1 LVRAAAQMIENRLFL
16 SRHGGDIR
24 LRFHPLSEGIGTLAE
39 GVVAVSHDGWVVG
52 ANPAALALLS
62 LAPSDLCRVSI
73 ERLLA
78 TRLQALIDWSQRR
91 ADEPLYLPQR
101 DHRGLFVRVEMPR
114 APVSIAKSSGLAP
127 APARRAVQDAL
138 AAFDTG
144 DDRMAAAI
152 NRVRRV
158 LAKDI
163 PVLIQGESGVGKEL
177 FSSAMHRSGPRRDGP
192 FVAVNCAAL
201 PENLIEAELF
211 GYVGGAYTGAR
222 REGSVGKIR
231 EANGGTLFL
240 DEIGDM
246 PLSLQGRLLRVLQE
260 RVVQPL
266 GGGKAVP
273 VDFSLVCA
281 THRQLREAVDARLF
295 RADLYYRINGLT
307 VVLPALRERRDFNRL
322 VASLLDGFEPG
333 RNVVLA
339 PSVAKAF
346 STHHWPG
353 NLRQLSNVL
362 RTACAMLDERESR
375 IEWEHLPDDLVE
387 DIQQRTSG
395 VALQPQA
402 ENLQTQAEQ
411 TILKTIEAA
420 RGNMAEAARR
430 LGISRNTL
438 YRKLQRIG
446 R

>member
-1 LVRAAAQMIENRLFL
+1 
-16 SRHGGDIR
+16 
-24 LRFHPLSEGIGTLAE
+24 
-39 GVVAVSHDGWVVG
+39 
-52 ANPAALALLS
+52 
-62 LAPSDLCRVSI
+62 
-73 ERLLA
+73 
-78 TRLQALIDWSQRR
+78 
-91 ADEPLYLPQR
+91 
-101 DHRGLFVRVEMPR
+101 
-114 APVSIAKSSGLAP
+114 
-127 APARRAVQDAL
+127 
-138 AAFDTG
+138 
-144 DDRMAAAI
+144 
-152 NRVRRV
+152 
-158 LAKDI
+158 
-163 PVLIQGESGVGKEL
+163 
-177 FSSAMHRSGPRRDGP
+177 
-192 FVAVNCAAL
+192 VNCAAL

>member
-1 LVRAAAQMIENRLFL
+1 
-16 SRHGGDIR
+16 
-24 LRFHPLSEGIGTLAE
+24 
-39 GVVAVSHDGWVVG
+39 
-52 ANPAALALLS
+52 
-62 LAPSDLCRVSI
+62 
-73 ERLLA
+73 
-78 TRLQALIDWSQRR
+78 
-91 ADEPLYLPQR
+91 
-101 DHRGLFVRVEMPR
+101 
-114 APVSIAKSSGLAP
+114 
-127 APARRAVQDAL
+127 VQDAL